1 MSGFGS
7 FSQEAYDQL
16 KEAYAAQLL
25 EAEEVENAGVKVGS
39 DTLGVETA
47 SFKADWLDKTG
58 LWRYP
63 DGRGDYTDRKQTPDD
78 LLAALRDED
87 GNVAVATEQEESDEE
102 LNLDDLSDEE
112 LDAYIDEIMAS
123 LDEEGEED
131 DELEG
136 LGVED
141 IDDLIEEIDLLLD
154 EESES
159 DDDDEE
165 IDALVDSILEGVDM
179 DSELTDEEIDAL
191 VDQYFDGKAAE
202 TDEEEERLDEDFNAD
217 GMGDMIG
224 EEDDAISI
232 SDKIAALK
240 AELAEL
246 SAGLDTEETDEGEE
260 EEEPAETVEETDSE
274 EDPIEEEEVAS
285 DDEPA

>member
-16 KEAYAAQLL
+16 KEAYASQLL
-25 EAEEVENAGVKVGS
+25 EAEEIEKAGVKIGQ

-47 SFKADWLDKTG
+47 PFKADWLDKTG
-58 LWRYP
+58 LWKYP
-63 DGRGDYTDRKQTPDD
+63 DGKGDYTDRKQTPED
-78 LLAALRDED
+78 LLAALRDEN
-87 GNVAVATEQEESDEE
+87 GNVAVATEEESDEE
-102 LNLDDLSDEE
+102 LNLDALSDEE

-123 LDEEGEED
+123 IDEEEGDTGESELD
-131 DELEG
+131 DEGDETMS
-136 LGVED
+136 
-141 IDDLIEEIDLLLD
+141 D
-154 EESES
+154 EEL
-159 DDDDEE
+159 
-165 IDALVDSILEGVDM
+165 DALVNSILGGID
-179 DSELTDEEIDAL
+179 DDAELTDEEIDAL
-191 VDQYFDGKAAE
+191 VDQYLDGKAAE

-232 SDKIAALK
+232 ADKIAALK

-246 SAGLDTEETDEGEE
+246 SAGLDVEETDEGEE
-260 EEEPAETVEETDSE
+260 EPTGDVEETDSE
-274 EDPIEEEEVAS
+274 EDPIEEEEVTS